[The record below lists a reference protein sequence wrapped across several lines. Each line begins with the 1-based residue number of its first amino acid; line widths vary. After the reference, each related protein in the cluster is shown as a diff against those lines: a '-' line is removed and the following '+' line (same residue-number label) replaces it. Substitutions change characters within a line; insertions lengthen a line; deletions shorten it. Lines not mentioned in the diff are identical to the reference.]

1 MERDTVAIKSNNL
14 MKRQRARNLAGKLM
28 DEWQNIDA
36 VAEVL
41 GCHPNNVRRWHI
53 EYKSKSSED
62 NGSAKEPGRPS
73 KLSLNQQKIIE
84 DILLTKT
91 PGDMNHPKA
100 LWSNRVIRDI
110 IRDLFRTE
118 LSLGTVNNILHKLG
132 IVRRQ
137 IFRPDRN
144 HMDVEHSS
152 WLNNRLPSIRKL
164 AKEQSAH
171 IFYIYD
177 NKIIPTCPQ
186 PATCCYKGDYDGR
199 NQPTSHCE
207 IGVLSAICPRNSQRF
222 MSFLGP
228 LNQDSF
234 VEFLDNLI
242 CDTDRHLF
250 LIAEPHYRQFAM
262 EIDPY
267 LSSNIEK
274 ISLFFL
280 PEN

>member
-1 MERDTVAIKSNNL
+1 VATKSINL
-14 MKRQRARNLAGKLM
+14 MTRQRVRDLAGKLM
-28 DEWQNIDA
+28 DEWQNIEA

-53 EYKSKSSED
+53 EYKVKGSED

-73 KLSLNQQKIIE
+73 KLSLNQQRIIE
-84 DILLTKT
+84 DIILTKM
-91 PGDMNHPKA
+91 PGDMNHPMA
-100 LWSNRVIRDI
+100 LWSNTVIRDI

-118 LSLGTVNNILHKLG
+118 LSLGTVNTMMQKLG

-137 IFRPDRN
+137 IFRPDQN
-144 HMDVEHSS
+144 HMDAEHST
-152 WLNNRLPSIRKL
+152 WLNNRLPFIRKL
-164 AKEQSAH
+164 AKEQSAL
-171 IFYIYD
+171 IFFIYD

-186 PATCCYKGDYDGR
+186 ATACCYKGDYDGC
-199 NQPTSHCE
+199 NQPSSHCE
-207 IGVLSAICPRNSQRF
+207 IGVLTAICPRNSQRF
-222 MSFLGP
+222 MPFLGP
-228 LNQDSF
+228 LNQNSF

-242 CDTDRHLF
+242 QDTDRHLF

-262 EIDPY
+262 EVDPY

-280 PEN
+280 PEDCFSEH